1 MNLPDFMFAT
11 KIQINFY
18 IFEQTEMQ
26 IHEKYTFT
34 KFPFSGDFYFFFANS
49 KVDFRNIF
57 HGMSFYLKCHVVK
70 KGETLKQIAELY
82 EIPDIELLK
91 YFHYQHAP
99 KDGNHLGTS
108 LFAGQEIFIPD
119 QEDIRTILEKRNF
132 NITLNNIKHQDLIK
146 NGNLVPDFRA
156 IDHAY
161 IVEIKDISETKTD
174 HTQFEVLLRYVD
186 KSDSHYIFKFRKEKF
201 LLNGESPDLKVY
213 DLTSKCTSLFYDAEV
228 GIDKNGLLSH
238 IHNYR
243 ELYSK
248 WKTLQQNLCNL
259 YEDPL
264 SLQYIDEINAV
275 IENRDLMAFCMSKE
289 IFFQFYLSVYFKRYS
304 QGKSE
309 NVSNFFFDEI
319 QYENSYEID
328 IDDELI
334 MIKQESES
342 IDKYGLHES
351 FGNIKSTNQEDG
363 EGEVPESAIKAQ
375 YFLDKNKKI
384 LQKAEIKVESLGY
397 ETKEIH
403 IHLK

>member
-1 MNLPDFMFAT
+1 
-11 KIQINFY
+11 
-18 IFEQTEMQ
+18 MQ

-34 KFPFSGDFYFFFANS
+34 KFPFSGDFYFFFFNFRA
-49 KVDFRNIF
+49 DFQNIF
-57 HGMSFYLKCHVVK
+57 YGMSFYLKCHIVK
-70 KGETLKQIAELY
+70 KGETLEQIAELY
-82 EIPDIELLK
+82 EIPDIDVLK
-91 YFHYQHAP
+91 HFHYQHVP
-99 KDGNHLGTS
+99 KNSNHLGTT
-108 LFAGQEIFIPD
+108 LFTGQEIFIPD

-132 NITLNNIKHQDLIK
+132 NIELNNIKNQDLIK
-146 NGNLVPDFRA
+146 NGDLAPDFRA
-156 IDHAY
+156 IDHTY

-186 KSDSHYIFKFRKEKF
+186 RNDSHYIFKFRKGKI

-213 DLTSKCTSLFYDAEV
+213 DLASKCTSVFFDVEV

-248 WKTLQQNLCNL
+248 WKTLKQNLCNL

-264 SLQYIDEINAV
+264 SLQYIDEMNTV
-275 IENRDLMAFCMSKE
+275 IENRDLLTFYMRKE

-304 QGKSE
+304 QEKSE
-309 NVSNFFFDEI
+309 NVSSFFFDEI

-328 IDDELI
+328 ISDELI

-342 IDKYGLHES
+342 IDKCGLDES
-351 FGNIKSTNQEDG
+351 FGNIKSTKEEQDG
-363 EGEVPESAIKAQ
+363 GEVPESTITAQ
-375 YFLDKNKKI
+375 YFLDKKKKI